1 MTLSGKPVDPKY
13 QNGIQWW
20 SKGGGIKTQGEPY
33 EIWVANKLQPDGY
46 IWLADYKNNW
56 KAFDQWNATSGDAV
70 SDKTLDMQA
79 TTYANPN
86 RVEARIVTNVEQM
99 LRYQSGGGEII
110 DPSVAQAKGIPA
122 SLQFSKGDIDTYTLS
137 LGVPREPTEGQWEAL
152 CKAYQFAK
160 ERVAEESLEQKRPL
174 SINFDITDIA

>member
-1 MTLSGKPVDPKY
+1 MSGKPVDPKY

-56 KAFDQWNATSGDAV
+56 AKFDQWNPDTRDAV

-86 RVEARIVTNVEQM
+86 RVEARVLANVEQM
-99 LRYQSGGGEII
+99 LRYDSGNGKII
-110 DPSVAQAKGIPA
+110 DPSVALAKDIPA
-122 SLQFSKGDIDTYTLS
+122 DVRFSKADIDTFTLS
-137 LGVPREPTEGQWEAL
+137 LGVPKEPTEGQWEAL
-152 CKAYQFAK
+152 CKAYQIAK
-160 ERVAEESLEQKRPL
+160 DRVAAESLAEKRPL